1 MKCSVSI
8 PPYNLNIN
16 KIQLLQHLKDKYNF
30 KHHKDYGYIINVK
43 NINEIVDT
51 YINDYDNHIIIMC
64 ECDLDSINIK
74 KNIIIPQCKITMIL
88 LHGIFLEFNTLN
100 ILIPATDLTSFTFKN
115 NIYTREDKT
124 LSVGDKIDVKITD
137 MKYSN
142 QEYKCIGSYVN

>member
-1 MKCSVSI
+1 MKCTISI
-8 PPYNLNIN
+8 SPSELNIN
-16 KIQLLQHLKDKYNF
+16 KTQLLQKLRDKYNF
-30 KHHKDYGYIINVK
+30 KHHKEYGYIINVK
-43 NINEIVDT
+43 DINST
-51 YINDYDNHIIIMC
+51 INTHIDDYYNHIIVK
-64 ECDLDSINIK
+64 CDCNLDSIQIK
-74 KNIIIPQCKITMIL
+74 KKIIIPDCTITMIL
-88 LHGIFLEFNTLN
+88 LHGIFLEFHTLN